1 MTIDDIIGKFLDDE
15 ALLVG
20 GNVAAKKVVAE
31 LAEEGV
37 TAHQATVV
45 NVQTITRHVL
55 AVQRE
60 RAVADA

>member
-31 LAEEGV
+31 LAGEGV
-37 TAHQATVV
+37 TTYQATVV
-45 NVQTITRHVL
+45 NAQTIIRHVL

-60 RAVADA
+60 RAAADA